1 MGKIKKGILGG
12 FSGKTGTVVGGSW
25 KGIEY
30 MRSLATSVANP
41 NTSAQITVRS
51 NFKSIVQIM
60 SKVNPVLKASD
71 WNQAKKQSAFNAAV
85 RINFDNAIVDDAID
99 FERLSFGEFSRAGLT
114 DLHAAFENDDTNF
127 SLDLTWVND
136 ADGSI
141 SFVDDMVVVV
151 IVRTSADGNY
161 EETTINYL
169 DAKRED
175 EQLHISIGLVESFN
189 DGDTFYAYVGA
200 GHNPKKPKEIIN
212 IPAKNVVRFSAAASL
227 RRAVNA
233 GH

>member
-51 NFKSIVQIM
+51 NFKTIVQIM

-71 WNQAKKQSAFNAAV
+71 WNLSKKQSAFNAAV
-85 RINFDNAIVDDAID
+85 RINYDNAIVDDAID
-99 FERLSFGEFSRAGLT
+99 FERLSFGEFSRKGLT
-114 DLHAAFENDDTNF
+114 DLQVVFNEDETTL
-127 SLDLTWVND
+127 SLNLNWVND
-136 ADGSI
+136 ADEETA
-141 SFVDDMVVVV
+141 FNDDMVAVVMV
-151 IVRTSADGNY
+151 RKSANEDIVDVM
-161 EETTINYL
+161 IDYL
-169 DAKRED
+169 NAKRED
-175 EQLHISIGLVESFN
+175 EQYRIEIGLLESFN
-189 DGDTFYAYVGA
+189 DGDTFYAYAGM
-200 GHNPKKPKEIIN
+200 GHNPQKPKEIIN
-212 IPAKNVVRFSAAASL
+212 IPAKNVVKFSAAKYL
-227 RRAVNA
+227 RRAVA

>member
-41 NTSAQITVRS
+41 KTAAQVTVRS
-51 NFKSIVQIM
+51 NFKTIASIM
-60 SKVNPVLKASD
+60 AKANPITKLSN
-71 WNQAKKQSAFNAAV
+71 WSNAKKQSAFNAAV
-85 RINFDNAIVDDAID
+85 RINYDSAIVNDEID
-99 FERLSFGEFSRAGLT
+99 LERLSFGEFSRVGLT
-114 DLHAAFENDDTNF
+114 NLHAAFENDETNF

-136 ADGSI
+136 ADGSV
-141 SFVDDMVVVV
+141 SFADDMVVVV

-161 EETTINYL
+161 EESTINYL